1 MSERAVKSY
10 VMGRKNF
17 LFHDTVKRATAT
29 DSVYTLAETAK
40 VNGLS
45 SALYLE
51 TVMTKMLDYKN
62 ESKSIL
68 EDLMLWS
75 EMMYET
81 CSLNTHSE
89 I

>member
-1 MSERAVKSY
+1 MNEDMKY
-10 VMGRKNF
+10 VEFNIFNR
-17 LFHDTVKRATAT
+17 LQYIATA
-29 DSVYTLAETAK
+29 SAIVYTLAETAK

>member
-1 MSERAVKSY
+1 
-10 VMGRKNF
+10 MGRKNF
-17 LFHDTVKRATAT
+17 LFHDTVKRATA
-29 DSVYTLAETAK
+29 SAIVYTLVETAK

>member
-17 LFHDTVKRATAT
+17 LFQTQNNQ
-29 DSVYTLAETAK
+29 VYTLAK

-51 TVMTKMLDYKN
+51 TVITKMLDYKN

-81 CSLNTHSE
+81 
-89 I
+89 